1 MKTSRFYL
9 RGGNAMAKRAR
20 GWSDFNT
27 DEKLEALKADV
38 NVALDIAEDLKKR
51 MEKLEAAISR
61 LLRG

>member
-1 MKTSRFYL
+1 
-9 RGGNAMAKRAR
+9 MAKRAR

-51 MEKLEAAISR
+51 MEKLEAAINR